1 MHKNPLLITASVAAL
16 IAVAAAAT
24 LFVVSAYAGQK
35 SGLRHCPPR
44 VERLAWCWS

>member
-24 LFVVSAYAGQK
+24 PFVLSAHAGQK
-35 SGLRHCPPR
+35 SGLRHCTPR
-44 VERLAWCWS
+44 LERLAWCRS